1 MLTNYPSY
9 QPPDEYSTP
18 SPIHFQ
24 LQSTYARAL
33 ERHRNQLN
41 RDIVPCLCQVFLL
54 RHLLAGVI
62 TKHLQEKQTPVKQRH
77 SRGKTPPAKISHM
90 KTGIVPNPA
99 KYQSVEPSRQWQA
112 EKTTS
117 TRFYKCQKQSSE
129 FSVSC
134 SIA

>member
-1 MLTNYPSY
+1 MLTNYPSH

-33 ERHRNQLN
+33 EMHRNQLN
-41 RDIVPCLCQVFLL
+41 RGIVPCLCQVFLL
-54 RHLLAGVI
+54 RRLLAGVV
-62 TKHLQEKQTPVKQRH
+62 TKHLQEKQIPMKQRH

-112 EKTTS
+112 EKNNQHQILQVPKAK
-117 TRFYKCQKQSSE
+117 F
-129 FSVSC
+129 
-134 SIA
+134 